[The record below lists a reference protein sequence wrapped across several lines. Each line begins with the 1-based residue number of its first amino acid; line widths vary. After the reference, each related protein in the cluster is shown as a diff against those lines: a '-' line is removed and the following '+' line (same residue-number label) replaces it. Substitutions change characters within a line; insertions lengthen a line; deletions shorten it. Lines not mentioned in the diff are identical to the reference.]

1 MGLFVKDCAHLLA
14 AHKPETV
21 RGGEGETHEA
31 STQTAQQSATGRY
44 DTIQQ
49 LLTVDNDYLCALRQ
63 LQRQPKNTALDFR
76 RLIQLCT
83 SYKSEQTQQ
92 QQQRKEAKQQC
103 WR

>member
-49 LLTVDNDYLCALRQ
+49 LLTVDNDYLCTLRQ
-63 LQRQPKNTALDFR
+63 LQRQPKNTALDSR